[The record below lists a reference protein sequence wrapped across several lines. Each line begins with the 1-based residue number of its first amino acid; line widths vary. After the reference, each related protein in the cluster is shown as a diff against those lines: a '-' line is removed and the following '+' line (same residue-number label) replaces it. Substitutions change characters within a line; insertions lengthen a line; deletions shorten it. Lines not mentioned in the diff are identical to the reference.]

1 MFTDGTDGQPLLPP
15 RYMQLTENVLTFLLA
30 TVATI
35 VATLTG
41 LIGAFSTF
49 RLQESN
55 REINLLKDLVLIK
68 PVGAN
73 QVLVDVVKAY
83 NYASL
88 EKVYDRT
95 LESVELLRQAV
106 IHETSS
112 AYHEELLADID
123 NIRRNQVIH
132 DQKKDL
138 TLAGFQTSLVFVFVS
153 LLPLALTNL
162 LLVLGS
168 YVWPLIGIY
177 LAAVWYCLWLFTD
190 QLKKLMA

>member
-1 MFTDGTDGQPLLPP
+1 
-15 RYMQLTENVLTFLLA
+15 MQLTENVLTFLLA

-55 REINLLKDLVLIK
+55 REINLLKDLVLRK

-88 EKVYDRT
+88 EKVYDRN

-153 LLPLALTNL
+153 LLLLALTNL

-177 LAAVWYCLWLFTD
+177 LAAVCYCLWLFTD